1 VGVASERLPGRK
13 VKPKGLSRAWG
24 SIRSEF
30 DDPEKRTAYWM
41 ILPTTLIVLLVAAWP
56 ILYAVWL
63 SLQRILPNTT
73 EWVWLSN
80 YERMFSDPVFYSAL
94 SNTILFTIISVFF
107 EFTFG
112 LAIAVALNKTF
123 RGQGLARGIA
133 IIPWAFP
140 TVVSGAMWRLF
151 YQDEVGIFAA
161 VASGLGYD
169 GVILANDASVLIGAI
184 VSDVWKTTPFVAL
197 LLLAGLQTIP
207 GDVYEAARVDG
218 ATKWQ
223 QFIKVT
229 LPLLKPAILVA
240 LLFRTLDAWRVY
252 DLFWSMSDRQLDS
265 LSTYVFEFVR
275 VSQADFSIGNA
286 AAVFVFVSSIVIAFV
301 FVKVLGARE
310 ETA

>member
-13 VKPKGLSRAWG
+13 VNEKGLSGAWG

-30 DDPEKRTAYWM
+30 RDPEKRTAYWM

-63 SLQRILPNTT
+63 SLQRILPNST
-73 EWVWLSN
+73 EWVWFNN
-80 YERMFSDPVFYSAL
+80 YTRMFSDPVFYSAL
-94 SNTILFTIISVFF
+94 SNTFLFTIISVFF
-107 EFTFG
+107 EFTLG
-112 LAIAVALNKTF
+112 LAIAMALNKTF

-161 VASGLGYD
+161 LASGLGYD

-223 QFIKVT
+223 QFMRVT

-301 FVKVLGARE
+301 FVKILGVRE
-310 ETA
+310 EA

>member
-1 VGVASERLPGRK
+1 L
-13 VKPKGLSRAWG
+13 W
-24 SIRSEF
+24 
-30 DDPEKRTAYWM
+30 
-41 ILPTTLIVLLVAAWP
+41 VAAWP

-73 EWVWLSN
+73 EWVWFSN
-80 YERMFSDPVFYSAL
+80 YSRMFSDPVFYSAL
-94 SNTILFTIISVFF
+94 SNTFLFTIISVFF

-112 LAIAVALNKTF
+112 LAIAMALNKTF

-161 VASGLGYD
+161 LASGLGYD

-223 QFIKVT
+223 QFTRVT

-301 FVKVLGARE
+301 FVKVLGVRE
-310 ETA
+310 EA

>member
-1 VGVASERLPGRK
+1 MGVVSERLPGRK
-13 VKPKGLSRAWG
+13 VKQKGLSRTWG

-30 DDPEKRTAYWM
+30 NNPEKRTAYWM

-73 EWVWLSN
+73 EWVWFSN
-80 YERMFSDPVFYSAL
+80 YSRMFSDPVFYSAL
-94 SNTILFTIISVFF
+94 FNTFLFTIVSVFF
-107 EFTFG
+107 EFTLG
-112 LAIAVALNKTF
+112 LAIAMALNKTF
-123 RGQGLARGIA
+123 RGQGLARSIA

-161 VASGLGYD
+161 LASGLGYD

-223 QFIKVT
+223 QFTRIT

-301 FVKVLGARE
+301 FVKVLGVRE
-310 ETA
+310 EA